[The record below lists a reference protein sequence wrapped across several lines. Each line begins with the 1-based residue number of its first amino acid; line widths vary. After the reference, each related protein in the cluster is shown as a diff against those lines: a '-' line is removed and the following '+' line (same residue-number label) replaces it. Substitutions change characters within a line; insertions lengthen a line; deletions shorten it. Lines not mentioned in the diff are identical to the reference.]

1 MISHAPRFTIPFFG
15 FGVIVVDQL
24 AAFQKYMLAC
34 PRFISAHTVKSMRVK
49 FCLPILVICVSALLF
64 SCNRSSNPSAR
75 RLLIYTP
82 HGQDLLREFIAR
94 YKAQHPGTDVQFLDM
109 GSREILERVR
119 AERNRPQADL
129 WWGAA
134 HTTFQT
140 AAEENLLAPYQPTWT
155 GSVPNASR
163 DPQDRWY
170 GTYQTPEVIVYNSDA
185 VKAEEA
191 PKDWDDVLDPKWRD
205 KILIRNPNPS
215 DSMRAIFGA
224 MIWRFYKDTGS
235 PEKGYDW
242 LRRLDANVHEY
253 TADGTLLMQKL
264 VRREGLISLWNLP
277 DVWIYKEQKG
287 FPVGYVFPASG
298 VPVITDGIAV
308 VRGGPNEEEARRF
321 YEFVTT
327 PESLVIAAKKYY
339 RMPVRNDF
347 DRSQLPAWMN
357 EPVNELPVDWDLLRK
372 QSGDWLRYW
381 DTEIRGRSKK

>member
-1 MISHAPRFTIPFFG
+1 
-15 FGVIVVDQL
+15 
-24 AAFQKYMLAC
+24 
-34 PRFISAHTVKSMRVK
+34 MRIK
-49 FCLPILVICVSALLF
+49 FCLPILVIFVSALLF
-64 SCNRSSNPSAR
+64 SCNRSANPSAR
-75 RLLIYTP
+75 KLLIYTP
-82 HGQDLLREFIAR
+82 HGQDLLRESIAL
-94 YKAQHPGTDVQFLDM
+94 YKAQHPDTEVQFLDM
-109 GSREILERVR
+109 GSRQILERVR

-140 AAEENLLAPYQPTWT
+140 AAEENLLAPYRPTWAA
-155 GSVPNASR
+155 SIPSASR
-163 DPQDRWY
+163 DSQDRWY

-224 MIWRFYKDTGS
+224 MIWRFYKDSGS

-287 FPVGYVFPASG
+287 FPVGYVFPAG
-298 VPVITDGIAV
+298 GTPVITDGIAV

-327 PESLVIAAKKYY
+327 PESLVLAAKKYY
-339 RMPVRNDF
+339 RIPVRNDL
-347 DRSQLPAWMN
+347 DRAQLPAWMN
-357 EPVNELPVDWDLLRK
+357 EPVNVMPVDWELLRK
-372 QSGDWLRYW
+372 QSGDWLRFW